1 MIEKEK
7 QSLEEK
13 KAELLEDRSNM
24 EDGLAAMR
32 ALLSQ
37 LEVCNWSQVV
47 N

>member
-1 MIEKEK
+1 MIKKEK

-32 ALLSQ
+32 ALFSQ